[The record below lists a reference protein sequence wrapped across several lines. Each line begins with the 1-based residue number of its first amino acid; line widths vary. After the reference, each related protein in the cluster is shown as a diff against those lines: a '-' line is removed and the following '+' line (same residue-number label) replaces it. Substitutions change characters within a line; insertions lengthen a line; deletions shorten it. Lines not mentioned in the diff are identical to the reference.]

1 MCQLLLLGD
10 WARRAQ
16 ETQSPSQGEARN
28 TTEGG
33 NSGEEWV
40 EEEHRTIH
48 TRKTEKNNTV
58 LIQKTV
64 AARQSS
70 ICTPHSLTYPT
81 WVSWG
86 RGSESIRR
94 RNVGAGGI
102 ITWHSIFLASWRSDI
117 PSCTGEEEKEQ
128 ERKEVCMAVGGVEG
142 KTLRPKVGDS
152 PLRGHI
158 GESLARL

>member
-1 MCQLLLLGD
+1 MG
-10 WARRAQ
+10 
-16 ETQSPSQGEARN
+16 
-28 TTEGG
+28 
-33 NSGEEWV
+33 
-40 EEEHRTIH
+40 EEHRTIH
-48 TRKTEKNNTV
+48 TRKTEKNNTI

-64 AARQSS
+64 AARQSR

-81 WVSWG
+81 TYARVSWG

-102 ITWHSIFLASWRSDI
+102 ITWHSIFLASWRADI

-128 ERKEVCMAVGGVEG
+128 ERKEVCMAVCRGGVEG

-158 GESLARL
+158 GESLASL

>member
-1 MCQLLLLGD
+1 MG
-10 WARRAQ
+10 
-16 ETQSPSQGEARN
+16 
-28 TTEGG
+28 
-33 NSGEEWV
+33 V
-40 EEEHRTIH
+40 EQRTIH

-64 AARQSS
+64 AVRQSL

-81 WVSWG
+81 TYAQVSWG

-117 PSCTGEEEKEQ
+117 PSCTGEEEKEE
-128 ERKEVCMAVGGVEG
+128 ERKEVCMAVGG
-142 KTLRPKVGDS
+142 
-152 PLRGHI
+152 
-158 GESLARL
+158 GE